1 MLTASTTED
10 AVIEAIAA
18 GATGYLQ
25 KHSGP
30 EELAEAIREVAQGR
44 LRIPDKSIR
53 RVFELIRGQ
62 RGLTANRSLERMT
75 AAEREILTLFA
86 SGRSY
91 AQIAE
96 ARGNKTV
103 SVRNAVYRIQDK
115 VGVHSKQELVVWA
128 VRNGLLDE
136 VAAGDG
142 APPPPEGR

>member
-1 MLTASTTED
+1 MDDGRRYSIWSPILSNLPPTRPTLTPPFT
-10 AVIEAIAA
+10 
-18 GATGYLQ
+18 
-25 KHSGP
+25 
-30 EELAEAIREVAQGR
+30 
-44 LRIPDKSIR
+44 
-53 RVFELIRGQ
+53 Q
-62 RGLTANRSLERMT
+62 RGLTANRALERMT

-142 APPPPEGR
+142 APPPPEGQ